1 MIQRIQTV
9 YLIVV
14 ASLCMAC
21 FFCPV
26 IGYYNGTAV
35 IGEFNN
41 WHFSVADSAKAD
53 LQSFAPCAMGGLL
66 VVVFLLTIMTI
77 FLYHYR
83 MRQLRLVI
91 FSTILL
97 VGYLIL
103 LALLTTKFY
112 FELRPEDEF
121 SLDNVGIRPVAIF
134 PVICI
139 ILNCLAIHGIRKDEK
154 LVRSLDRLR

>member
-14 ASLCMAC
+14 AMLCLAG

-26 IGYYNGTAV
+26 ISYYNGSAI
-35 IGEFNN
+35 IGGFDN
-41 WHFSVADSAKAD
+41 WYYFVTDASQSVGS
-53 LQSFAPCAMGGLL
+53 LAPLALGCLL

-77 FLYHYR
+77 FLFHFR
-83 MRQLRLVI
+83 MRQLRITI

-97 VGYLIL
+97 FGYIIL
-103 LALLTTKFY
+103 LSLLTTKFY
-112 FELRPEDEF
+112 FELRPEEEF
-121 SLDNVGIRPVAIF
+121 CFDNIGIRAAAIF
-134 PVICI
+134 PVVSI
-139 ILNCLAIHGIRKDEK
+139 ILNFLAIHGIRKDEQ